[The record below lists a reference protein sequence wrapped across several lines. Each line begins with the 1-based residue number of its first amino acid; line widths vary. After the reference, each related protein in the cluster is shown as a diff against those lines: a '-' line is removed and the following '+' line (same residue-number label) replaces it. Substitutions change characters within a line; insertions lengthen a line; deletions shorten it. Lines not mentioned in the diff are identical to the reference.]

1 MYLYKSSRSI
11 GAGAIFFIVLFIL
24 VLIGSGYLFYTDK
37 GRFWDFI
44 PIISISLAVISLILL
59 IFYFVRRSGAGY
71 IFLLFFL
78 IFLAGLIL
86 SSFFGTF
93 ALYNSAIDDLENK
106 KYTEA
111 IENFKIIIDEYPS
124 SKYANDSLKNLAK
137 SFYLNGDYEEAVL
150 YYEEAVKKKIID
162 DKSLEVKKIFAD
174 CFLKIAEKK
183 HGLKDYADAADNY
196 LIHVDYLEDIISNFP
211 DTNEAFIAKY
221 KIPEYLFNA
230 ATDFSKAKKWIKSR
244 ELLQNIIDNYP
255 ESEYF
260 NKSNESLF
268 YIYSSSAIE
277 LKNNKN
283 YKQAIIEFLNV
294 MDLQQ
299 NVIDSKTYAIN
310 YQKEIIFRN
319 IPPHILIQ
327 AANEEYRKNNYLK
340 ALFVYEYI
348 LKEFPENQAEILA
361 NFISSKINILKA
373 ADYETVIVTGP
384 IGSFKKAGTSKILF
398 ENKTDYTLTIYIGGP
413 DYTIIEL
420 EKGKKFEIE
429 LNSGTY
435 KIAAEL
441 EDIEFN
447 PFYGEITYEEGSR
460 YSQIFKLEEKEE

>member
-11 GAGAIFFIVLFIL
+11 GAGAIFFIVLLNL

-44 PIISISLAVISLILL
+44 PIISISSVVISLALL

-78 IFLAGLIL
+78 IFLAGLVL

-93 ALYNSAIDDLENK
+93 ALYNSAVDDLENK
-106 KYTEA
+106 KYTGA

-124 SKYANDSLKNLAK
+124 SKYADDSLKNLAR
-137 SFYLNGDYEEAVL
+137 SFYINGDYEDAIL
-150 YYEEAVKKKIID
+150 HYEEAAKKKIID
-162 DKSLEVKKIFAD
+162 DKSLEIKKIFAD

-183 HGLKDYADAADNY
+183 HYLKDYTGAANNY
-196 LIHVDYLEDIISNFP
+196 LIHVFYLEDIVSNFP

-221 KIPEYLFNA
+221 KIPEHLFNA
-230 ATDFSKAKKWIKSR
+230 ATDFSKAKEWVKSR
-244 ELLQNIIDNYP
+244 EIFQDIIDNYP
-255 ESEYF
+255 ESEYL

-268 YIYSSSAIE
+268 YIYTGSANE

-283 YKQAIIEFLNV
+283 YKQAVIEFLNV
-294 MDLQQ
+294 LDLQQ
-299 NVIDSKTYAIN
+299 NVIDSKAHGLN

-327 AANEEYRKNNYLK
+327 AANEEYRKNNYVK

-348 LKEFPENQAEILA
+348 LREFPEKREEILA
-361 NFISSKINILKA
+361 NFISSKINIIKA
-373 ADYETVIVTGP
+373 ADYEPVIVTDP
-384 IGSFKKAGTSKILF
+384 TGSFKKTGTSKIIF
-398 ENKTDYTLTIYIGGP
+398 ENKTEYTLTIYIDGP

-441 EDIEFN
+441 EDVERN
-447 PFYGEITYEEGSR
+447 PFYGEITYEEGTR
-460 YSQIFKLEEKEE
+460 YSQIFKLEEKKE